1 MFVKPKDGL
10 SVRCPVRGEALPKEG
25 AEVPDN
31 TFWRRRL
38 KDGDVNLVQKGVKN
52 TAQKRTTVNDRSI
65 FTRSQ

>member
-25 AEVPDN
+25 AYVPDN

-38 KDGDVNLVQKGVKN
+38 KDGDVIPVQEKGVKS
-52 TAQKRTTVNDRSI
+52 TTQKEGDSK
-65 FTRSQ
+65 

>member
-52 TAQKRTTVNDRSI
+52 TAQKEDDSK
-65 FTRSQ
+65 

>member
-25 AEVPDN
+25 ADVPDN

-38 KDGDVNLVQKGVKN
+38 KDGDIIPVQEKGVKS
-52 TAQKRTTVNDRSI
+52 TTQKEGDSK
-65 FTRSQ
+65 

>member
-10 SVRCPVRGEALPKEG
+10 SVRCPVRGEALPKDG

-38 KDGDVNLVQKGVKN
+38 KDGDVSLVLEKGEKN
-52 TAQKRTTVNDRSI
+52 TAKKEDA
-65 FTRSQ
+65 

>member
-38 KDGDVNLVQKGVKN
+38 KDGDVSLVQKGVKN
-52 TAQKRTTVNDRSI
+52 TAQKEDDSK
-65 FTRSQ
+65 

>member
-25 AEVPDN
+25 ADVPDN

-38 KDGDVNLVQKGVKN
+38 KDGDVIPVQEKGVKS
-52 TAQKRTTVNDRSI
+52 TT
-65 FTRSQ
+65 

>member
-10 SVRCPVRGEALPKEG
+10 SVRCPVRGEPLPKDG

-38 KDGDVNLVQKGVKN
+38 KDGDVSLVPEKGVK
-52 TAQKRTTVNDRSI
+52 TP
-65 FTRSQ
+65 

>member
-25 AEVPDN
+25 ADVPDN

-38 KDGDVNLVQKGVKN
+38 KDGDVIPVQEKGVK
-52 TAQKRTTVNDRSI
+52 S
-65 FTRSQ
+65 TRPQQPPDAVVLRGV

>member
-25 AEVPDN
+25 ADVPDN

-38 KDGDVNLVQKGVKN
+38 KDGDVSLVLEKGVKN
-52 TAQKRTTVNDRSI
+52 TAKKEDA
-65 FTRSQ
+65 

>member
-52 TAQKRTTVNDRSI
+52 TAQKEGDSK
-65 FTRSQ
+65 

>member
-10 SVRCPVRGEALPKEG
+10 SVCCPVRGEALPKEG

-31 TFWRRRL
+31 TFWRRRM

-52 TAQKRTTVNDRSI
+52 TAQKEDDSK
-65 FTRSQ
+65 

>member
-31 TFWRRRL
+31 TFWRRRM

-52 TAQKRTTVNDRSI
+52 TAQKEDDSK
-65 FTRSQ
+65 

>member
-25 AEVPDN
+25 AGVPDN

-38 KDGDVNLVQKGVKN
+38 KDGDVIPVQEKGVKS
-52 TAQKRTTVNDRSI
+52 TVQKEGDSK
-65 FTRSQ
+65 